1 MMQGVIDRI
10 EENYA
15 VIELEKG
22 TMINLNLSIIPPE
35 AREGDVIII
44 DENNNI
50 TIDKVETENRKKLIE
65 ELIKD
70 LWEE

>member
-1 MMQGVIDRI
+1 MQGVIDRI

-44 DENNNI
+44 DDNNNV
-50 TIDKVETENRKKLIE
+50 TIDKIETENRKKLIE
-65 ELIKD
+65 ELTKD

>member
-1 MMQGVIDRI
+1 MQGVIDRI